1 MALPAALL
9 APPAALLAIPA
20 ALLALPAALLALPA
34 ALLALPAAL
43 LALPAALLAL
53 PAALLALPA
62 ALLAL
67 PAALLLAINRR
78 RLAPDR
84 AAPCRELLLAKWT
97 ALIGARAVE
106 DVRRS
111 WRKPRYGAVRHIEHA
126 GNLACRFARVAAFD
140 RLFLLVRGEL
150 GQSPHVNAARLG
162 AVAASAHASARGHVR
177 PIRRCGCGAPTGLYV
192 VLVCLNR
199 IGTVEAKADT
209 DLCDQ
214 FIDDAVAWASKNAN
228 IKFDSDNDHPRL
240 YLSHLIVDDDTGIA
254 NLLRK
259 LSVVGDELSIILES
273 YGDIK
278 RKIEPIG
285 FALQSDVAEKG
296 GPVPFKVERRAGVPF
311 STNLYFSSAPARTID
326 HLRLLNRLESILR
339 D

>member
-1 MALPAALL
+1 MKLSQIAFGQ
-9 APPAALLAIPA
+9 AIRFMKISPSA
-20 ALLALPAALLALPA
+20 GQT
-34 ALLALPAAL
+34 
-43 LALPAALLAL
+43 
-53 PAALLALPA
+53 
-62 ALLAL
+62 
-67 PAALLLAINRR
+67 I
-78 RLAPDR
+78 
-84 AAPCRELLLAKWT
+84 
-97 ALIGARAVE
+97 
-106 DVRRS
+106 
-111 WRKPRYGAVRHIEHA
+111 YGKT
-126 GNLACRFARVAAFD
+126 LSAAFEEKYG
-140 RLFLLVRGEL
+140 FLEGPKVVSDFDTNKGVTFL
-150 GQSPHVNAARLG
+150 HVFFKG
-162 AVAASAHASARGHVR
+162 TIVIEKAVIYNDGM
-177 PIRRCGCGAPTGLYV
+177 I
-192 VLVCLNR
+192 
-199 IGTVEAKADT
+199 VEAKADT

-228 IKFDSDNDHPRL
+228 IKFDSDNGHPRL